1 MPELPH
7 VSAVT
12 NALNSLPALPRPHLN
27 TRAVFPVFALRKPS
41 LAQAVSLL
49 SSFLAILPMLTHAS
63 SDAAPQLNPETGFME
78 CELTTEYQAGPTL
91 VQVLLP
97 DRFDVSKKYPV
108 LYILPVEGKGSKF
121 GHGLVE
127 AKKADV
133 ANKFGVIC
141 VYPIFNKAS
150 PWYGN
155 HATEPTLRQEDY
167 VVKALVPFID
177 SKYPTQKDKDGRWLI
192 GFSKSAWGAFT
203 LLFRHPDV
211 FGYAAGWDGPL
222 MLDGSGKDWGPM
234 GLSVNFGTKEA
245 MLQNLPTTLAKENAS
260 WLKERPRIVLGLGK
274 FWAGQVKKMEAL
286 LQSLGIP
293 HVYRDDLTVDHRWD
307 TGWFP
312 PMVDEL
318 VKIARAPQPHPPA
331 N

>member
-1 MPELPH
+1 MIEVPRIKACFVRVGSFFFPLL
-7 VSAVT
+7 A
-12 NALNSLPALPRPHLN
+12 SLPMPTN
-27 TRAVFPVFALRKPS
+27 
-41 LAQAVSLL
+41 
-49 SSFLAILPMLTHAS
+49 SSV
-63 SDAAPQLNPETGFME
+63 DATPGLNPKTGFME
-78 CELTTEYQAGPTL
+78 FQLATEYQAGPAL

-97 DRFDVSKKYPV
+97 DHPVPSKKYPV
-108 LYILPVEGKGSKF
+108 LYILPVEGIQSAF

-127 AKKADV
+127 AQKADI
-133 ANKFGVIC
+133 ANKYGVIC
-141 VYPIFNKAS
+141 VYPLFNKAA

-155 HATEPTLRQEDY
+155 HATEQTLHQEDY

-177 SKYPTQKDKDGRWLI
+177 SNFPTRPDKEGRWLI

-211 FGYAAGWDGPL
+211 FGCAAGWDGPF

-234 GLSVNFGTKEA
+234 GLSANFGTREA
-245 MLQNLPTTLAKENAS
+245 MLQNLPTMLAEENAH

-274 FWAGQVKKMEAL
+274 FWAGHVRKMEAL

-293 HVYRDDLTVDHRWD
+293 HVYREDLTVDHRWD

-318 VKIARAPQPHPPA
+318 AKTARAPQT
-331 N
+331 

>member
-1 MPELPH
+1 MSEIHARLVEAGRLLLP
-7 VSAVT
+7 
-12 NALNSLPALPRPHLN
+12 L
-27 TRAVFPVFALRKPS
+27 VFCFPL
-41 LAQAVSLL
+41 LAD
-49 SSFLAILPMLTHAS
+49 AS
-63 SDAAPQLNPETGFME
+63 SEMVPGLNPETGFFE
-78 CELTTEYQAGPTL
+78 CELTTEYQSGPAL
-91 VQVLLP
+91 VQILLP
-97 DRFDVSKKYPV
+97 DHLDRSKTYPV
-108 LYILPVEGKGSKF
+108 LYILPVEGIGSKF

-127 AKKADV
+127 AQKADI
-133 ANKFGVIC
+133 ANKYGVIC

-177 SKYPTQKDKDGRWLI
+177 SKYPTQKDKEGRWLI

-222 MLDGSGKDWGPM
+222 MLDGNGKDWGPM
-234 GLSVNFGTKEA
+234 GLSVNFGTREA
-245 MLQNLPTTLAKENAS
+245 MLPNLPSVLAKENAS
-260 WLKERPRIVLGLGK
+260 WLKKRPRLVLGLGK
-274 FWAGQVKKMEAL
+274 FWAGHVKKMEAL
-286 LQSLGIP
+286 LESLGIP
-293 HVYRDDLTVDHRWD
+293 HVYRSDLTVEHRWD

-312 PMVDEL
+312 PMVEEL
-318 VKIARAPQPHPPA
+318 VKIARAPQ

>member
-1 MPELPH
+1 MHEPPR
-7 VSAVT
+7 VRPGT
-12 NALNSLPALPRPHLN
+12 NTLKSPPDLPRQAPQYPN
-27 TRAVFPVFALRKPS
+27 DFSCICPFKPS
-41 LAQAVSLL
+41 LSQAVRLVFP
-49 SSFLAILPMLTHAS
+49 FLAIFSMLIHAS
-63 SDAAPQLNPETGFME
+63 PDAAPQLNPETGFME
-78 CELTTEYQAGPTL
+78 CKLTTEYQAGPAL

-97 DRFDVSKKYPV
+97 DRFDASKKYPV
-108 LYILPVEGKGSKF
+108 LYILPVEGIGSNF

-133 ANKFGVIC
+133 ANRFGVIC

-260 WLKERPRIVLGLGK
+260 WLKERPRIVLGLGI

-293 HVYRDDLTVDHRWD
+293 HVYRDDLTVEHRWD

-318 VKIARAPQPHPPA
+318 VRIARAPQT
-331 N
+331 